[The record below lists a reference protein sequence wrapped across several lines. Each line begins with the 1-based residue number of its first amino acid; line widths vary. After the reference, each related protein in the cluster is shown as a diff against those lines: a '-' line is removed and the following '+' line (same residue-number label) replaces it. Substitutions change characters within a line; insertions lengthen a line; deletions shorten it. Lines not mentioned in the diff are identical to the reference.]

1 MPRSLEREA
10 LVPQPIPAEVL
21 AKALM
26 KAAERQVMLSNL
38 DKLSDSATW
47 QGRASAAAAAVL
59 KKLSISTSTKD
70 ISNHATDLVFTILA
84 IVEVASPPGI
94 DWLLGVMF
102 AAAKQEVEG
111 RMQKSRLN
119 EIDGYLAPPAAGNA
133 PARKST
139 HESLEGIK
147 AATEQAVDELQ
158 KFDKLLREFRK
169 APGVQLK
176 TADDIQANAAKIYR
190 ARSEYFK
197 VMQSVQQMEI
207 GAVALRNTV
216 ENMKKYLDK
225 YIESN
230 RVSGKNVIE
239 KLADENLKKGKSL
252 AISAPFNVTSTR
264 QPRPT
269 DKQLKPKYDKPLP
282 PVPTADEHN
291 AEERLAEW
299 LIYYFA
305 SGKAGG

>member
-1 MPRSLEREA
+1 M
-10 LVPQPIPAEVL
+10 PQPIPADVL
-21 AKALM
+21 VKALM

-47 QGRASAAAAAVL
+47 QGRTSQKASEIL
-59 KKLSISTSTKD
+59 KRLSISTSTKD
-70 ISNHATDLVFTILA
+70 ISNHAADLVFTILA

-94 DWLLGVMF
+94 DWLIGVMF
-102 AAAKQEVEG
+102 SAAKQEVEG
-111 RMQKSRLN
+111 RIQKSRLN
-119 EIDGYLAPPAAGNA
+119 EIDGYLAPPNGASA

-147 AATEQAVDELQ
+147 AATEQAIEEIQ

-216 ENMKKYLDK
+216 ENMKKYLDR

-230 RVSGKNVIE
+230 RVAGKNVID
-239 KLADENLKKGKSL
+239 KLADENLKKGKSQ

-264 QPRPT
+264 KPSPT

-282 PVPTADEHN
+282 PVPTADEHT

-305 SGKAGG
+305 SGKAGA

>member
-1 MPRSLEREA
+1 M
-10 LVPQPIPAEVL
+10 PQPIPSDVL
-21 AKALM
+21 VKALM
-26 KAAERQVMLSNL
+26 KAAERQVMLANL

-47 QGRASAAAAAVL
+47 QGRSKAAAEAVL

-70 ISNHATDLVFTILA
+70 ISNHAADLVFTILA

-102 AAAKQEVEG
+102 SAAKQEVEG

-119 EIDGYLAPPAAGNA
+119 EIDGYLAPAGAANA

-158 KFDKLLREFRK
+158 KFDKLLLEFRR

-230 RVSGKNVIE
+230 RVAGKNVIE
-239 KLADENLKKGKSL
+239 KLADENLKKGKSQT
-252 AISAPFNVTSTR
+252 IGNPMNVTSTR
-264 QPRPT
+264 AARPG
-269 DKQLKPKYDKPLP
+269 DIPLGPKYDKPLP

-299 LIYYFA
+299 LVYCLA
-305 SGKAGG
+305 SGKAGA

>member
-1 MPRSLEREA
+1 M
-10 LVPQPIPAEVL
+10 PQPIPADVL
-21 AKALM
+21 ARALM
-26 KAAERQVMLSNL
+26 KVAERQVMLGNL

-47 QGRASAAAAAVL
+47 QGRTSQKATELL

-70 ISNHATDLVFTILA
+70 ISSHAADLVFTILA

-94 DWLLGVMF
+94 DWLIGVMF
-102 AAAKQEVEG
+102 SAAKQEVEG
-111 RMQKSRLN
+111 RIQKARLN
-119 EIDGYLAPPAAGNA
+119 EIDGYLAPAAGANA

-139 HESLEGIK
+139 HESLDGIK

-176 TADDIQANAAKIYR
+176 TAGDIQANAAKIYR

-230 RVSGKNVIE
+230 RVAGKNVIE
-239 KLADENLKKGKSL
+239 KLADENLKKGKSQ
-252 AISAPFNVTSTR
+252 AVGAPLNVTSTR
-264 QPRPT
+264 APRPT
-269 DKQLKPKYDKPLP
+269 DRQLKPNYGKPVP
-282 PVPTADEHN
+282 PVPTADEHT

-299 LIYYFA
+299 LVYYFA
-305 SGKAGG
+305 SGKAGA